1 MAFRTDI
8 TNPSVIAYNKAI
20 TVVAS
25 SKRHLST
32 QRPGLVA
39 PQVDAFVVLALMQHL
54 ATVLSILDAQA
65 AVGGLVPVAR
75 LFINDN
81 TYDPVAEYNALRA
94 LMVTARDALRAV
106 VPVDGQGRFIYQTAD
121 ANGNLTNIQLTA
133 ADLQSAVTAID
144 NVVSSIVVFSIS
156 P

>member
-1 MAFRTDI
+1 
-8 TNPSVIAYNKAI
+8 
-20 TVVAS
+20 
-25 SKRHLST
+25 
-32 QRPGLVA
+32 
-39 PQVDAFVVLALMQHL
+39 
-54 ATVLSILDAQA
+54 
-65 AVGGLVPVAR
+65 
-75 LFINDN
+75 
-81 TYDPVAEYNALRA
+81 
-94 LMVTARDALRAV
+94 MVTARDALRAV